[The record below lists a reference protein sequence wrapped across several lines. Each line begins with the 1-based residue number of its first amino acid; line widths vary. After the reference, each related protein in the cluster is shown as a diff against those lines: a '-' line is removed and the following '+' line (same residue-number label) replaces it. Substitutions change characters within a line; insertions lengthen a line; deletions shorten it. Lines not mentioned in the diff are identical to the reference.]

1 MNTKLEKILI
11 VDDDEAMRELLACM
25 VAREGFFYSAASSAV
40 EAISLLQKEPYA
52 LMISDI
58 NMPGKSGL
66 DLLNIVQNTYRDLA
80 AIMVTAVNDRTVA
93 IQCLQV
99 GAYGYI
105 TKPFERNELI
115 FNVAN
120 ALRRRELEIE
130 NRRNRKDLEML
141 VSARTRELLQ
151 SRSETIYKLAR
162 TAEFRDNETARHTVR
177 MGHLCDLMAKKSA
190 QPQDICENMAM
201 AAPLHDV
208 GKIGIADAILLKPG
222 KLTTAE
228 FETMKQH
235 TEIGYRILSD
245 SQSEILNLGAEIALT
260 HHEKF
265 NGTGYPRGLSGNSV
279 PVVGRIAAICDVF
292 DALTSKRVYKAAMS
306 VDEALDVLTKERET
320 HFDPDLLDLFF
331 ENIDEVVSIKAAF
344 LDEEQVAACD
354 FYPAANQRSKESHE
368 HAWKNP
374 SA

>member
-11 VDDDEAMRELLACM
+11 VDDNEAMRELLACM
-25 VAREGFFYSAASSAV
+25 VAREGFFYSEASSAD

-58 NMPGKSGL
+58 NMPGQSGL
-66 DLLNIVQNTYRDLA
+66 DLLNIVHTTYRDLA

-93 IQCLQV
+93 MQCLQV

-130 NRRNRKDLEML
+130 SRRKSEEMEML

-162 TAEFRDNETARHTVR
+162 TAEFRDNETAWHTIR
-177 MGHLCDLMAKKSA
+177 MGHLCEMMAKKSA
-190 QPQDICENMAM
+190 QPRDICENMGM

-228 FETMKQH
+228 FEVMKQH
-235 TEIGYRILSD
+235 AEIGYRILSD
-245 SQSEILNLGAEIALT
+245 SQSESLKLGAVIAMT

-265 NGTGYPRGLSGNSV
+265 NGTGYPGGLSGNSI

-292 DALTSKRVYKAAMS
+292 DALTSKRVYKEATP
-306 VDEALDVLTKERET
+306 VEEALDIMKKERGE
-320 HFDPDLLDLFF
+320 HFDPDLLDLFV
-331 ENIDEVVSIKAAF
+331 ENIGEAVSIKAAF
-344 LDEEQVAACD
+344 QDEEQVA
-354 FYPAANQRSKESHE
+354 P
-368 HAWKNP
+368 
-374 SA
+374 

>member
-11 VDDDEAMRELLACM
+11 VDDDEAMRELLATM
-25 VAREGFFYSAASSAV
+25 VAREGFLPNTASSAV

-66 DLLNIVQNTYRDLA
+66 DLLKVVDTTYRDLA

-93 IQCLQV
+93 IQCLQG

-115 FNVAN
+115 FNVVN

-130 NRRNRKDLEML
+130 NRRNTKELERL
-141 VSARTRELLQ
+141 VSARTQELLQ

-162 TAEFRDNETARHTVR
+162 TAEFRDNETAWHTIR

-222 KLTTAE
+222 KLTTTE

-235 TEIGYRILSD
+235 AEIGYRILSD
-245 SQSEILNLGAEIALT
+245 SQSEILNLGAVIALT

-265 NGTGYPRGLSGNSV
+265 NGTGYPGGLSGNSI

-292 DALTSKRVYKAAMS
+292 DALTSERVYKAAMP
-306 VDEALDVLTKERET
+306 VEEALDVLTKERGK
-320 HFDPDLLDLFF
+320 HFDPDLLDLFV
-331 ENIDEVVSIKAAF
+331 ENIDAVISIKAAF
-344 LDEEQVAACD
+344 LDEEIAA
-354 FYPAANQRSKESHE
+354 P
-368 HAWKNP
+368 
-374 SA
+374 